1 MNKNVLTNVISAVLV
16 LAGWLLAQP
25 LLLNIG
31 LFALAGAIT
40 NTLAIHMLFEKVPF
54 LYGSGV
60 IPLRFAEFKHS
71 IQQLIMTQFFNP
83 ATIQRVLGSKEQA
96 AFNFAPVIEQTDLSP
111 AFSSLVKVVEQSSLG
126 GMLAMFGG
134 SAVLLPLQEP
144 FIQRLK
150 EALVEVTQTEQFTHL
165 VQAQLQQSNQ
175 IEQLAAQ
182 VEHIV
187 QQRLDELTPQMVKE
201 IIQQM
206 IREHLGWLVVWG
218 GVFGGVLGLFA
229 ALLQY

>member
-60 IPLRFAEFKHS
+60 IPLRFAEFKGS
-71 IQQLIMTQFFNP
+71 IKQLIMTQFFNS
-83 ATIQRVLGSKEQA
+83 ATIQRFVGSKEQGV
-96 AFNFAPVIEQTDLSP
+96 FNFAPVIEQTDLSP

-134 SAVLLPLQEP
+134 SAVLMPLQEP

-150 EALVEVTQTEQFTHL
+150 EALVDVTQTEQFSHL
-165 VQAQLQQSNQ
+165 VQAQLQQSSQ
-175 IEQLAAQ
+175 VEQLAAQ
-182 VEHIV
+182 VEQIV

-229 ALLQY
+229 ALLQR